1 MTKTYT
7 YQYKLL
13 PNRWSSPPAPPIDEL
28 DDYASTIAYRQEI
41 APILKDRLDV
51 LHTWRFIIAN
61 GYILMLITMI
71 LFDCTWTIVLI
82 LSVIVSLIYLF
93 IWIKIRHN
101 QRTVAIIEGVIDIV
115 LNQAYGIMLPP
126 ILK

>member
-13 PNRWSSPPAPPIDEL
+13 TNRWSSPPAPPINEL
-28 DDYASTIAYRQEI
+28 DDYTSTIAYRQEI

-51 LHTWRFIIAN
+51 LHTWKFIIVN
-61 GYILMLITMI
+61 GYVPILLIMI
-71 LFDCTWTIVLI
+71 FYDCTWVFVLI
-82 LSVIVSLIYLF
+82 MSVIITLIYLF
-93 IWIKIRHN
+93 IWIKIKYY

-115 LNQAYGIMLPP
+115 LNEAYGIILPP